1 MTQRILTMRRP
12 AAGRLGRLTALALL
26 PFAVAACGDGIRESF
41 GLDRRS
47 PDEFMVTSRAPLSM
61 PPEFALRPPQPGV
74 PRPQE
79 GTTRQRAQQAVFG
92 MAEEPATAADFEA
105 SGLSTGAS
113 TLLANAGATRVDPGI
128 RQVVDQESTELAIAD
143 DNFIDRL
150 MFWQDQ
156 PPSGLVVDAEAE
168 RARLAAAAATGQPLN
183 QGEVPTIERRRR
195 APLEGI
201 FDGLFD

>member
-1 MTQRILTMRRP
+1 MSERLTTRRP
-12 AAGRLGRLTALALL
+12 APGRLARVATLALL
-26 PFAVAACGDGIRESF
+26 PFALAACGDGIRESF

-79 GTTRQRAQQAVFG
+79 GTPRQRAQQAVFG
-92 MAEEPATAADFEA
+92 VGDQAPTAADFEA
-105 SGLSTGAS
+105 SGLSPGAS
-113 TLLANAGATRVDPGI
+113 SLLANAGATRVDPGI
-128 RQVVDQESTELAIAD
+128 RQMVDQESTELAIAD

-156 PPSGLVVDAEAE
+156 PPPGLVVDPAAE
-168 RARLAAAAATGQPLN
+168 RARLAAAAATGQPLGE
-183 QGEVPTIERRRR
+183 GEVPTIERRRR
-195 APLEGI
+195 APLEGV
-201 FDGLFD
+201 FDGLFN